1 MRRITLSAVLV
12 LSGTINMIAGQD
24 YKEFKRM
31 PDFRGQSFGL
41 ENFLMQPFNIG
52 SQEEPPNRRQ
62 PSYSLE
68 YQVQNDDYDVKKL
81 MPTGPRAPLGFNQ
94 ERPTDDFK
102 PVHEIPEPLPRPPR
116 RRQPTG
122 EAFATMFENPTPRR
136 VPPPETRRPLERPA
150 EFMLNSGEND
160 PYPQPLE
167 EVRPERHRKRVMKR
181 RRKKPSTPQPDE
193 EKIPMQE
200 ETIQET
206 LANIFGDEPESPLP
220 TSYQQSSITIPDTA
234 PQRRKPVIHRRKPFE
249 DNNEDRLQSEASQIV
264 PEKIDSQEITTES
277 DGESTQK
284 LKSLLKQQNGQLS
297 LSELLQTQNLSLSD
311 FLKGNPGALSALGA
325 HKATTEKELP
335 TQTEPISERPKPE
348 PHRPHIPKISSKSR
362 PFSKTFNVTK
372 ISRRPTTTTTEE
384 NVPELPKKLQIIEVT
399 SDRPAYN
406 GFAPKHP
413 RIRGGLRHETKFN
426 FSKLAEDPVEKEQDI
441 AESVK
446 DEELIPS
453 TTKGPVSKQTTH
465 SLMREST
472 ITEHKLGSKRYGE
485 YRLKSR
491 RKPSTEASTEASTVT
506 DETTIKTSAATEEM
520 KIPKEAKNRVRIPFM
535 SVNNPEISLI
545 LPNKRFEAVTEK
557 TKDRTIPIIK
567 ERVNLFKRVNTEEKP
582 SVENTLETTEPT
594 TSTEPLTTKT
604 ETTTEQ
610 IYGKETSDEIV
621 ELLKTGNNA
630 QRLERIL
637 AERNMTVDELL
648 EKRANSSKQP
658 NVTRL
663 FESHEA
669 KLLANKEKIVELST
683 NEHPSTE
690 RAKPQTTKKIPPVFP
705 DLPSWKANKVEAK
718 KSNSFDELFVD
729 ESMIRPIKLPF
740 DKEANREP
748 KAVEKKE
755 KVNLNLP
762 PVVLG
767 KAGTSI
773 PLWNVNDRAIYNS
786 NPYPSYDLNK
796 NLAGQTTTTEST
808 TVTEGALILETIN
821 KNPETNNRLKSSIN
835 EILKEQGEIVKDL
848 KEEKTFI
855 PPAVKSAII
864 ASGVVMGIALIVF
877 VAIFAACGW
886 KQRQFR
892 LRARSSILN
901 DSLNGSAHKAIRRT
915 GTLSPVSFKRS
926 SLYKKSIDFED
937 SGSSISGSSNTSSYL
952 WNTLK
957 HTFQSRNS
965 TLKNRQEKEEKIQ
978 ERENRSR
985 KNTLSREDERPRRNT
1000 LSRDEQRRDSVMN
1013 VDIPRRNTLGR
1024 DDFRRDSILSRDTLA
1039 RDHTRDSII
1048 SRDQARQLTREDSRR
1063 NSCFRDDNRRLSSL
1077 LRENERCSFKKIDPE
1092 RNIIQTSVNFKRGG
1106 FNGSSRHFDS
1116 CDHFN

>member
-1 MRRITLSAVLV
+1 
-12 LSGTINMIAGQD
+12 
-24 YKEFKRM
+24 
-31 PDFRGQSFGL
+31 
-41 ENFLMQPFNIG
+41 MQPFNLG
-52 SQEEPPNRRQ
+52 SHEESPSRRQ

-68 YQVQNDDYDVKKL
+68 YQVQNDDFDVKKL
-81 MPTGPRAPLGFNQ
+81 VPTAPRAPMLFSQ
-94 ERPTDDFK
+94 QRPSDDFK
-102 PVHEIPEPLPRPPR
+102 PVHEIPEPMPPPPR

-122 EAFATMFENPTPRR
+122 EVNMFENLMPRR

-150 EFMLNSGEND
+150 EFQLNSSDND

-200 ETIQET
+200 ETIKET
-206 LANIFGDEPESPLP
+206 LANIFGDEPETPLP
-220 TSYQQSSITIPDTA
+220 TSYQMSSVSMPDA
-234 PQRRKPVIHRRKPFE
+234 VPQRRKPSNYRRKPIE
-249 DNNEDRLQSEASQIV
+249 DNDDKLQTEASQIV
-264 PEKIDSQEITTES
+264 PEKVDHQQTTTES

-325 HKATTEKELP
+325 HKATTEKEQP
-335 TQTEPISERPKPE
+335 TQTESISERLKPE
-348 PHRPHIPKISSKSR
+348 NHRPHIPKISSKSR
-362 PFSKTFNVTK
+362 PFSKTFANATK

-384 NVPELPKKLQIIEVT
+384 PVPELPKKLQIIEVT

-406 GFAPKHP
+406 GFAPKNP
-413 RIRGGLRHETKFN
+413 RTRGGQKHEMKFN
-426 FSKLAEDPVEKEQDI
+426 LPKEIEDFAEKEQDI
-441 AESVK
+441 AESVEK
-446 DEELIPS
+446 EEFVRS
-453 TTKGPVSKQTTH
+453 TTKSPVSKQTTL
-465 SLMREST
+465 SQMREST

-485 YRLKSR
+485 YRSKLR
-491 RKPSTEASTEASTVT
+491 RKPSTDTTSESTTVT

-520 KIPKEAKNRVRIPFM
+520 KIPKEPKNRVRIPFM

-545 LPNKRFEAVTEK
+545 LPNKRAEVTTEK
-557 TKDRTIPIIK
+557 TKERTIPIIK
-567 ERVNLFKRVNTEEKP
+567 ERINLFKRVNQEEKP
-582 SVENTLETTEPT
+582 LIENTLETTEPT
-594 TSTEPLTTKT
+594 STEPMTTKT
-604 ETTTEQ
+604 EPTTTEQ
-610 IYGKETSDEIV
+610 IIGKETSDEIV

-637 AERNMTVDELL
+637 AARNMTVDELL

-663 FESHEA
+663 FENEA
-669 KLLANKEKIVELST
+669 KLSTNKEKIVELSN

-690 RAKPQTTKKIPPVFP
+690 PTKVQTTKKVPPVFP
-705 DLPSWKANKVEAK
+705 DLLSWKANKVEEK

-729 ESMIRPIKLPF
+729 ESMISPIKLPF
-740 DKEANREP
+740 DKEVNRES
-748 KAVEKKE
+748 KTVGKKE
-755 KVNLNLP
+755 TAPKVSHHVNLNLSP
-762 PVVLG
+762 GVQGRPG
-767 KAGTSI
+767 SSI
-773 PLWNVNDRAIYNS
+773 PLWKVDERTVYNS
-786 NPYPSYDLNK
+786 DPYPYYDLNK

-808 TVTEGALILETIN
+808 TEGPLILETIN
-821 KNPETNNRLKSSIN
+821 KNTETNNRLKSSIN

-848 KEEKTFI
+848 KEEKTLI

-901 DSLNGSAHKAIRRT
+901 DSLNGSAHKAMRRT

-1000 LSRDEQRRDSVMN
+1000 LSRDDQRRDSVMN
-1013 VDIPRRNTLGR
+1013 REIDIPRRNTLSR

-1039 RDHTRDSII
+1039 RDHTRESII
-1048 SRDQARQLTREDSRR
+1048 SRDQARELTREDSRR